1 MSRKVIVAMPACVVL
16 AALLAA
22 SAPGQVSGDNPLGE
36 LLGGPDTSKEPALEF
51 RVVASHTTVE
61 PGGTVLVAVA
71 TTIPEGYHLQDEVR
85 LALEDENVFTLGRW
99 WHSRLHAR
107 RVGGVEFKEFVG
119 EFLAVYELRA
129 GPGAAE
135 GPRTLALTFEYA
147 PCNDELC
154 FGLREIERALAV
166 AVGMPAVENAEFG
179 VFRDTMPSLVAG
191 ERGGGQPV
199 GPRAAPGT
207 SNAVYVARYD
217 LVGKPNIIFF
227 NAAGEELTRI
237 VGYRGEKAFY
247 REVRD
252 VAGGRIET
260 PKERSLPLWLGLA
273 LVGGLLAAFSPCVYP
288 MIPITMG
295 YLADQAGPK
304 FGRNVAMT
312 SALGVGVV
320 LPFGLIG
327 AFIGALKDVLYG
339 LTSNVV
345 YILILDVVLVVLAAS
360 MLGAFEI
367 QLPAALRNKAASGR
381 NAVGLIGAFVI
392 GLVVVPLAFACT
404 APALGLII
412 PFVLGKGVGVAV
424 AIMVVF
430 GLGLALPFLAVGTF
444 AGALSAMPRAGA
456 WMLGIKKVF
465 AVVLVAVIFYVSRPL
480 TQTFPHATGMLA
492 GGVFVALAVA
502 LGVFRRRVHSVFNRA
517 VAIVAVAVGLTI
529 AVGTVVVESGK
540 AKWFPLQG
548 LVRYPEVGEAAFSWR
563 HDLDAAFD
571 EAKRENKLVMAYFWG
586 YNCLACTEYA
596 VRVWNRPEAA
606 RALRDFVPVK
616 INVDE

>member
-1 MSRKVIVAMPACVVL
+1 MSRKAVLTMPACVLL
-16 AALLAA
+16 AALLLA
-22 SAPGQVSGDNPLGE
+22 SAPGQVLVGNPLDE
-36 LLGGPDTSKEPALEF
+36 LLGGPDTSKEPELGF

-61 PGGTVLVAVA
+61 PGGAVLVAVA
-71 TTIPEGYHLQDEVR
+71 ATIPEGYHLQDQVR
-85 LALEDENVFTLGRW
+85 LVLDDDGDFALGRW
-99 WHSRLHAR
+99 WHSPLHTR
-107 RVGGVEFKEFVG
+107 TVGDIEFKEFVG
-119 EFLAVYELRA
+119 EFVVVYELRA
-129 GPGAAE
+129 EPGAPE
-135 GPRTLALTFEYA
+135 GARTLTIAFEYA

-154 FGLREIERALAV
+154 FGLREIERALPV

-179 VFRDTMPSLVAG
+179 PFRQKMPSLALGALLEGPTEPPVAG
-191 ERGGGQPV
+191 K
-199 GPRAAPGT
+199 T
-207 SNAVYVARYD
+207 NKVYVDKYK

-227 NAAGEELTRI
+227 NAAGEELKRI
-237 VGYRGEKAFY
+237 VGYRGKNAFY
-247 REVRD
+247 KEVRK

-273 LVGGLLAAFSPCVYP
+273 LIGGLLAAFSPCVYP

-304 FGRNVAMT
+304 FGRNLAMT
-312 SALGVGVV
+312 LALGVGVV
-320 LPFGLIG
+320 LPFALIG

-345 YILILDVVLVVLAAS
+345 YILILDAVLVVLAAS

-381 NAVGLIGAFVI
+381 NAVGLVGAFVI

-412 PFVLGKGVGVAV
+412 PFIFGRGVGVAV
-424 AIMVVF
+424 MIMVVF
-430 GLGLALPFLAVGTF
+430 GLGLASPFLVIGTF

-465 AVVLVAVIFYVSRPL
+465 VLLLIGVIFYVSRPL

-492 GGVFVALAVA
+492 GGVFVAVAVA
-502 LGVFRRRVHSVFNRA
+502 LGVFRRRVHSVFNR
-517 VAIVAVAVGLTI
+517 VVAVAALVVGLTI
-529 AVGTVVVESGK
+529 AAGTVAVETGK
-540 AKWFPLQG
+540 AKSFPLHDV
-548 LVRYPEVGEAAFSWR
+548 VRYPQVEEAKFWR

-571 EAKRENKLVMAYFWG
+571 EARRENKLVMAYFWG

-596 VRVWNRPEAA
+596 VRVWNKPETAE
-606 RALRDFVPVK
+606 ALRDFVPVK
-616 INVDE
+616 INVDK